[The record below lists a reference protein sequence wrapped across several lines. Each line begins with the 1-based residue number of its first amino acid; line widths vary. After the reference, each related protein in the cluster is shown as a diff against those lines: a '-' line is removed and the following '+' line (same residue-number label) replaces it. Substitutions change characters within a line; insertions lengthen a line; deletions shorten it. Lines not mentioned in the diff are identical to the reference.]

1 MRPCIEF
8 RYPEFSGCYAL
19 LLNERVVYVGKSI
32 SVLQRLS
39 NHRNRLRRRLAGKDD
54 YTGFGKKVVYGFDS
68 VRLYPCPMRE
78 LDILEKELILLYKP
92 EGNVQIPKAL
102 KTINVIALAKRAN
115 VDLDK
120 WREITTG
127 SYSLKQSRGYRRVA

>member
-1 MRPCIEF
+1 MRACIEF

-32 SVLQRLS
+32 NVLQRLS
-39 NHRNRLRRRLAGKDD
+39 NHRNRLRRRLEGRDD
-54 YTGFGKKVVYGFDS
+54 YSGHGRIVRSFDS

-92 EGNVQIPKAL
+92 EGNVQIPRAL